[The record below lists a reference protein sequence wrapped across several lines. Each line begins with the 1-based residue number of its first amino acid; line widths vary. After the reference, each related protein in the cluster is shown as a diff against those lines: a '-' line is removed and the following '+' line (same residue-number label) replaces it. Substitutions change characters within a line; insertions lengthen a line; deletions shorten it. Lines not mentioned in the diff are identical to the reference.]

1 MSVKQELIN
10 AISLDIAQTQMVAMN
25 ATVQLV
31 MLRVDYLIVQITKCS
46 YYCYGVTYLFFSL
59 FLIVVFYTTFTLQVS
74 SIVV

>member
-31 MLRVDYLIVQITKCS
+31 MLRVDYLIVQVTKCS
-46 YYCYGVTYLFFSL
+46 YYCYEVTYLFFL
-59 FLIVVFYTTFTLQVS
+59 FLIIVFYTTFTLQVS
-74 SIVV
+74 SKVV

>member
-31 MLRVDYLIVQITKCS
+31 MLRVDYLIVQVTKCS
-46 YYCYGVTYLFFSL
+46 YYCY
-59 FLIVVFYTTFTLQVS
+59 
-74 SIVV
+74 

>member
-10 AISLDIAQTQMVAMN
+10 AISLDIAQTQMVAIN

-31 MLRVDYLIVQITKCS
+31 MLRVDYLIVQVTKCS
-46 YYCYGVTYLFFSL
+46 YYCYGVTYLFF
-59 FLIVVFYTTFTLQVS
+59 FLILIIVFYTTFTLQIS